1 MPKPSILKFKEGL
14 KDIESVNPDATFQP
28 KSKVKSK
35 TKSRSPSRS
44 VSPSRS
50 KSPVS
55 LPIPL
60 PGEPSEEDSFEFR
73 SVVSRPSAEKYA
85 NTDILKKNPVVSME
99 ELSIILGITK
109 ISLPKVDTKVKPVT
123 LPKMDVSPK
132 RSSPKAKS
140 PRAKSPKKSC
150 NIMLGDKPIDKAMI
164 SNDRSTKTRPVYKIE
179 ELKEIAKQL
188 LISSTGTKEVLVSS
202 ILKELESRGC

>member
-1 MPKPSILKFKEGL
+1 MPKPSISKLRA
-14 KDIESVNPDATFQP
+14 SVKTAKPVNVEATFQP
-28 KSKVKSK
+28 K
-35 TKSRSPSRS
+35 
-44 VSPSRS
+44 SPSRS
-50 KSPVS
+50 KSPARSKSPSS

-60 PGEPSEEDSFEFR
+60 PGEPSEEDTFEFR

-99 ELSIILGITK
+99 ELSMILGITK
-109 ISLPKVDTKVKPVT
+109 ISLPKIDTKVKPVT
-123 LPKMDVSPK
+123 LPTMETSKTKSPSRASVK
-132 RSSPKAKS
+132 STSPKAKS
-140 PRAKSPKKSC
+140 PRAKSPKKAC

-188 LISSTGTKEVLVSS
+188 LISSTGTKEVLVGS